1 VDLVHARLAE
11 RIRDLADERG
21 LAISIL
27 ADLSGVSR
35 AQLNRVLAGTSSPT
49 VEFLVKVAAA
59 LQVDVS
65 ALFAP
70 AST

>member
-1 VDLVHARLAE
+1 VDPVHARLAAN
-11 RIRDLADERG
+11 IRDLADERG
-21 LAISIL
+21 LALSVL
-27 ADLSGVSR
+27 ADLAGVSR
-35 AQLNRVLAGTSSPT
+35 AQLFRVTGCRSSPT
-49 VEFLVKVAAA
+49 VEFLVKVATA